1 MIKTSKL
8 GTHYQGNN
16 STIFNIWAP
25 LKKDIK
31 IHLLDTNKTYS
42 LKKNTHGFFTETID
56 GIKPGTLYKFI
67 IDDEV
72 ELPDIYSLSQPEG
85 VHGPSEIIDESFKWD
100 DFHYKAPFLEDYII
114 YELHTGTFSKESTF
128 EGIIDNLEYLKN
140 LGITAV
146 EIMPVAQ
153 FPGKRNWGY
162 DGVYPF
168 AVQNS
173 YGGLLG
179 LKELVN
185 ACHKEGLAVI
195 LDVVYNHIGPEG
207 NYFEAYGP
215 YFTTKYNTPWGRA
228 INFDGEFSDNVKEY
242 FIQNALFYLFDCH
255 IDALRLDAIHAILD
269 TSVEPFLYK
278 LAKRVKEKSIQLNKR
293 KYLIAETNMNDRKI
307 VSSPLIGGYGLD
319 SLWNDDFHHAV
330 HSYLTGEKDGYY
342 MDYGSLAHIEK
353 AVSNGFIYQG
363 DYSTFFK
370 RSQGTSSK
378 NLISTNFVI
387 FSQNH
392 DQIGNRML
400 GERLNQL
407 AGFKKA
413 KLAAAL
419 TLLAPYIPLLYMG
432 EEFACKNPFLYFIDH
447 SDKELIEAVRK
458 GRREEFSHFKWD
470 TEPPDP
476 YSVETFKKSMINVDA
491 HLNKKEHKEMLT
503 FYQALINTRKNILA
517 LKMLNKDNV
526 KTICFEASNIL
537 FVERTYKSEIAY
549 IIYNFSNKER
559 EILLPF
565 ITGSYKKIFDSELL
579 EFGGSNNLCIN
590 TFNSNGEYPLSI
602 YQESVVIFQRE

>member
-1 MIKTSKL
+1 MKNIRI
-8 GTHYQGNN
+8 GTHYNNDN

-31 IHLLDTNKTYS
+31 VHLLDTNKTYP
-42 LKKNTHGFFTETID
+42 LKKNNHGFFTETID
-56 GIKPGTLYKFI
+56 NIKPGTLYKFI

-114 YELHTGTFSKESTF
+114 YELHTGTFSKEGTF

-173 YGGLLG
+173 YGGLFG

-185 ACHKEGLAVI
+185 ACHKLGLAVI

-228 INFDGEFSDNVKEY
+228 INFDGEYSDNVKEY

-278 LAKRVKEKSIQLNKR
+278 LAKRVKEKSIHLNKR
-293 KYLIAETNMNDRKI
+293 KYLIAETNMNDKKI
-307 VSSPLIGGYGLD
+307 ISSPLIGGYGLD
-319 SLWNDDFHHAV
+319 GLWNDDFHHAV

-353 AVSNGFIYQG
+353 AIKEGFIYQG
-363 DYSTFFK
+363 EYSQFFK

-378 NLISTNFVI
+378 NLIGTNFVI

-400 GERLNQL
+400 GERLHQL

-419 TLLAPYIPLLYMG
+419 TLLSPYIPLLYMG

-447 SDKELIEAVRK
+447 SDKKLIEAVRK
-458 GRREEFSHFKWD
+458 GRKEEFSHFKWD
-470 TEPPDP
+470 AEPPDP
-476 YSVETFKKSMINVDA
+476 YSVETFKKSMINVDG
-491 HLNKKEHKEMLT
+491 HLNKNEHKEMLT
-503 FYQALINTRKNILA
+503 FYQALINIRKNILA
-517 LKMLNKDNV
+517 LKMLNKNDV
-526 KTICFEASNIL
+526 KSICFEASNIL
-537 FVERTYKSEIAY
+537 FVERIYKNEIVY
-549 IIYNFSNKER
+549 IIYNFSNKEK

-602 YQESVVIFQRE
+602 YQESVVIFQSE

>member
-1 MIKTSKL
+1 MRASKL
-8 GTHYQGNN
+8 GTHCLGNN
-16 STIFNIWAP
+16 SAIFHIWAP
-25 LKKDIK
+25 LKNDIK
-31 IHLLDTNKTYS
+31 VHLLDTNKTYP
-42 LKKNTHGFFTETID
+42 LKKNTHGFFTNTID
-56 GIKPGTLYKFI
+56 NIKYGTLYKFI
-67 IDDEV
+67 IDNEV

-85 VHGPSEIIDESFKWD
+85 VHGPSEIIAETFKWD

-114 YELHTGTFSKESTF
+114 YELHTGTFSKEGTF
-128 EGIIDNLEYLKN
+128 EGIINNLEYLKN

-168 AVQNS
+168 AVQNT

-179 LKELVN
+179 LKKLVN
-185 ACHKEGLAVI
+185 ECHRIGLAVV

-215 YFTTKYNTPWGRA
+215 YFTSKYNTPWGKA
-228 INFDGEFSDNVKEY
+228 INFDGEYSENVKEY

-255 IDALRLDAIHAILD
+255 VDALRLDAIHAILD
-269 TSVEPFLYK
+269 ASVEPFLYK
-278 LAKRVKEKSIQLNKR
+278 LAKRVKEKSVLLNKR
-293 KYLIAETNMNDRKI
+293 KYLIAETNMNDKKI
-307 VSSPLIGGYGLD
+307 VSSPQFGGYGLD
-319 SLWNDDFHHAV
+319 SLWNDDFHHAI

-342 MDYGSLAHIEK
+342 SDYGSLTHLERAIK
-353 AVSNGFIYQG
+353 DGFIYQG
-363 DYSTFFK
+363 EYSSFFK
-370 RSQGTSSK
+370 RKQGTSSK
-378 NLISTNFVI
+378 NLMSTNFVV

-400 GERLNQL
+400 GERLNHL
-407 AGFKKA
+407 VGFKKA

-419 TLLAPYIPLLYMG
+419 TLLSPYVPLLYMG

-447 SDKELIEAVRK
+447 SDKKLIEAVRN

-470 TEPPDP
+470 AEPPDP
-476 YSVETFKKSMINVDA
+476 YSIETFKKSMINIDE
-491 HLNKKEHKEMLT
+491 HLNEKEQKNMFY
-503 FYQALINTRKNILA
+503 FYQALINIRKNITP
-517 LKMLNKDNV
+517 LKIFDKDSL
-526 KTICFEASNIL
+526 KTICYEASNIL
-537 FVERTYKSEIAY
+537 FLERANSNKTVY
-549 IIYNFSNKER
+549 IVYNFSSREKEL
-559 EILLPF
+559 LLPF
-565 ITGSYKKIFDSELL
+565 STGSYKKIFDSEQL

-602 YQESVVIFQRE
+602 YQESFVIFQNE

>member
-1 MIKTSKL
+1 MIYNSKL
-8 GTHYQGNN
+8 GTHYIGNN
-16 STIFNIWAP
+16 TTTFNIWAP
-25 LKKDIK
+25 LKKEIK
-31 IHLLDTNKTYS
+31 VHLLDTNKISS
-42 LKKNTHGFFTETID
+42 LKKNNDGFFTGTLNNVH
-56 GIKPGTLYKFI
+56 PGTSYKFI
-67 IDDEV
+67 IDNKD

-85 VHGPSEIIDESFKWD
+85 VHGPSEIIDEAFKWD

-114 YELHTGTFSKESTF
+114 YELHTGTFSKEGTF
-128 EGIIDNLEYLKN
+128 EGIINNLEYLKN

-179 LKELVN
+179 LKKLVN
-185 ACHKEGLAVI
+185 ECHRVGLAVV

-207 NYFEAYGP
+207 NYFEGYAP
-215 YFTTKYNTPWGRA
+215 YFTTKYNTPWGKA
-228 INFDGEFSDNVKEY
+228 INFDGEYSDDVKEY

-255 IDALRLDAIHAILD
+255 VDALRLDAVHAILD
-269 TSVEPFLYK
+269 ASVEPFLFK
-278 LAKRVKEKSIQLNKR
+278 LAQRVKEYSITLNKR
-293 KYLIAETNMNDRKI
+293 KYLIAETNMNDKKI
-307 VSSPLIGGYGLD
+307 VSSPILGGYGLD
-319 SLWNDDFHHAV
+319 GLWNDDFHHAL

-363 DYSTFFK
+363 DYSPFFK
-370 RSQGTSSK
+370 RSQGTASK

-400 GERLNQL
+400 GERLHQL

-419 TLLAPYIPLLYMG
+419 TILSPYIPLLYMG

-447 SDKELIEAVRK
+447 SDKKLIEAVRK
-458 GRREEFSHFKWD
+458 GRKEEFSHFKWD
-470 TEPPDP
+470 AEPPDP
-476 YSVETFKKSMINVDA
+476 YDVKTFNKSKINIES
-491 HLNKKEHKEMLT
+491 HLQKKEHNDMFD
-503 FYQALINTRKNILA
+503 FYCSLID
-517 LKMLNKDNV
+517 LK
-526 KTICFEASNIL
+526 KTILPLKHLSKDDTKVFFFESSKIL
-537 FVERTYKSEIAY
+537 SIERKYKDKVTYL
-549 IIYNFSNKER
+549 IYNFNEKNI

-565 ITGSYKKIFDSELL
+565 NEGTYKKIFDSEPINSQNLSNL
-579 EFGGSNNLCIN
+579 NIKEFRA
-590 TFNSNGEYPLSI
+590 NGEFLLSI
-602 YQESVVIFQRE
+602 SHLTLLIYYKE